1 MRQPHEEGFLAPPEA
16 VKTRGHQW
24 LALGQGVR
32 NLKSACEES
41 GDFSGKRS
49 ETYRGSEIRPRN
61 PTPES
66 ELKARPPGQPPGAVR
81 QWTRGP
87 PWKLHQTQI
96 PGPSSPPRP
105 RNRSLRSAQIS
116 ISSRSTTHS
125 REIPEIIGN
134 YIGISTKIQGGNRG
148 DSEPPGKG
156 DKSRNTIPPP
166 GPSLFPPDYSW
177 FRHVFRGR
185 NLFSNEMSPEHSH
198 FCIKKVAN
206 GNPGLFTC
214 ELDRKRREG

>member
-1 MRQPHEEGFLAPPEA
+1 MMGAPCEILCSEEGTKDREPNGNKGEQWKRPQIGFLAPPEA

-87 PWKLHQTQI
+87 PSKLHQTQI

-125 REIPEIIGN
+125 R
-134 YIGISTKIQGGNRG
+134 
-148 DSEPPGKG
+148 
-156 DKSRNTIPPP
+156 
-166 GPSLFPPDYSW
+166 
-177 FRHVFRGR
+177 
-185 NLFSNEMSPEHSH
+185 
-198 FCIKKVAN
+198 
-206 GNPGLFTC
+206 
-214 ELDRKRREG
+214 